1 MLAALAVA
9 TTIAIDAP
17 PPPDTAATSIA
28 SSADA
33 PRDIV
38 LGIVS
43 LDVLVSERGG
53 EHHVG
58 GRIGVDMLGAS
69 GRGATRV
76 AGGIRLLLGA
86 ASGFGPEGQL
96 QLGVAHAL
104 HDRAVVALVAPVGF
118 TFSGPD
124 LSARG
129 YVGLAGIAA
138 LGQRGRSGGFERF
151 GVELAAELS
160 NRGPRARLGVARGGK
175 DVGFGIGVMWQRDGD
190 SELFGLYLAE
200 TAGR

>member
-1 MLAALAVA
+1 VLAALAVV
-9 TTIAIDAP
+9 TTIAVDAA
-17 PPPDTAATSIA
+17 PPPDTAATTK
-28 SSADA
+28 SSPADA

-58 GRIGVDMLGAS
+58 GRIGVDMVGAS
-69 GRGATRV
+69 GRGATRL
-76 AGGIRLLLGA
+76 AGGFRMLLGGV
-86 ASGFGPEGQL
+86 SGFGPEGQL

-104 HDRAVVALVAPVGF
+104 HDRAVVALVAPLGF

-124 LSARG
+124 LSVRG
-129 YVGLAGIAA
+129 YAGLAGIAA
-138 LGQRGRSGGFERF
+138 LGQRGRGGGFERF
-151 GVELAAELS
+151 GVEIAAELS
-160 NRGPRARLGVARGGK
+160 NRGPRARIGVAHGGK
-175 DVGFGIGVMWQRDGD
+175 DIGFGVGLVWQRDGD
-190 SELFGLYLAE
+190 AQLFGLYLAE